1 MRLICTIYCILKTQL
16 TVTKSDSILLICSS
30 LRWRAADILA
40 VCVQNNPYCQKA
52 AMEMNILPTLT
63 SLLETDQ
70 LDQVRIKALYAISG
84 EYDDPVRT

>member
-1 MRLICTIYCILKTQL
+1 M
-16 TVTKSDSILLICSS
+16 
-30 LRWRAADILA
+30 A